1 MTSVAPQRC
10 AKSFIQNALKLSET
24 PVPLR
29 LLDIIPP
36 SRWSN
41 VCAVNPFNVISL
53 LVRGNYSAGFS
64 MGIVRSSWSRLLRY
78 SATPCMMSLG
88 SACCIEE
95 AFGQKLLAQGS
106 IIICVSI
113 LGGFNTE
120 RLGRNCPLTF
130 YHLVGIGATKVLT
143 HVVCMLETISE

>member
-10 AKSFIQNALKLSET
+10 ATSFIQNDLKLSET

-53 LVRGNYSAGFS
+53 LVRGNYSASFS

-78 SATPCMMSLG
+78 SATPLMMSLG

-95 AFGQKLLAQGS
+95 AFG
-106 IIICVSI
+106 
-113 LGGFNTE
+113 
-120 RLGRNCPLTF
+120 
-130 YHLVGIGATKVLT
+130 
-143 HVVCMLETISE
+143 